1 MFSCSSFY
9 FLFQPISTSTPI
21 SQKINEETKKVEAIN
36 SISDDTHDE
45 IVWPL
50 PDSNSR
56 IRPSTPIRKPKNV
69 SPVGHE
75 VKYLKCFYI
84 LFSDIFFFVFQKAK
98 FTAIQPREVNVSNW
112 NAVTTFDDSLPPS
125 NSNSRPA
132 MHQQHP
138 PSTTTTAT
146 LHDTATTIL
155 ATIPSTG
162 GLSIENLLPQQTTT
176 QVQEPENLK
185 FDSSFQ
191 STETSVP
198 SNDDGNLVVDSAIYS
213 FEYETSN
220 SSFNTMDPKSQDQD
234 SVEMVKPITGVPL
247 NQVTC

>member
-9 FLFQPISTSTPI
+9 FLSQPISTSTPI

-125 NSNSRPA
+125 NSRPA
-132 MHQQHP
+132 MHQKHP
-138 PSTTTTAT
+138 PSTTTTAS
-146 LHDTATTIL
+146 LHGPATTVS
-155 ATIPSTG
+155 ATIPPTG

-176 QVQEPENLK
+176 QVQEPENWT
-185 FDSSFQ
+185 FNSPIQ
-191 STETSVP
+191 STETLDP
-198 SNDDGNLVVDSAIYS
+198 SNDNEEFLMIDSGVYL
-213 FEYETSN
+213 FECETSN
-220 SSFNTMDPKSQDQD
+220 SSFNTTDPESPDQNKVKMEKS
-234 SVEMVKPITGVPL
+234 ITGAL
-247 NQVTC
+247 SNQVNC